1 MVWNKESN
9 INNIHFETYTESYVS
24 RSKHIWSVLKIFHTR
39 MCLCCVSIMKLDIT
53 KTVCVHSVELFSI
66 YNLHTYITSCCYCNP
81 FKMSIK

>member
-1 MVWNKESN
+1 M
-9 INNIHFETYTESYVS
+9 S
-24 RSKHIWSVLKIFHTR
+24 RSKHMWSVLKIFHTR
-39 MCLCCVSIMKLDIT
+39 MVPVLRVNLVLVQDGVPHTVLNQDYVSIMKLDIT